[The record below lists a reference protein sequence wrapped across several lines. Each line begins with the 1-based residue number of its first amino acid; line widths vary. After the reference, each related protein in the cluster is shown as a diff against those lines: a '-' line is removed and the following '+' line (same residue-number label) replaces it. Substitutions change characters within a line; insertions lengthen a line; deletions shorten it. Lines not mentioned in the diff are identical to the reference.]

1 MAIPTRPRRPARRG
15 TSDSSDGYGRPG
27 SAHGPEEWDD
37 DGDRVATRVRPD
49 ARRGETHSTPTLRRR
64 VGSDSGGSRRAHGG
78 SRPGDRTGRGLRR
91 VRLVDGRPGGR
102 VRLGVPYQ
110 SAWLSYVVALVLFVF
125 LTSGNMVRSV
135 RAMDIGPVRTITLPV
150 VQGIDRVSN
159 LLSLNRPADA
169 LGSALGREV
178 DDPADQPVDFDA
190 SSTDRE
196 DTTPPLREVT
206 AQVPLE
212 VHVAGD
218 SMGQTLGQLMEAA
231 GVDDP
236 TLDVTYEYKISSGLA
251 RPDYYN
257 WPARFA
263 EIAKDVKPEALVMMI
278 GGNDAQE
285 LTDAAGNVVARP
297 ATAEWDREYRRRV
310 DELFDGLR
318 ADNRRLF
325 WVLQP
330 DVASSKHQRSVD
342 AMNAQARASAKSR
355 PWVTLVDAGALTAGA
370 DGGYS
375 DYLTLD
381 DGSRVSCRQSDG
393 VHLTTDCTQLVSA
406 AAVADIAATWEIG
419 EPAAPAGTPLD
430 LSDGRDASG
439 PGTPTTSGSPAAET
453 NPNRGTGED

>member
-15 TSDSSDGYGRPG
+15 PSDDGGYAPG
-27 SAHGPEEWDD
+27 EPSHGHDEWDD
-37 DGDRVATRVRPD
+37 DGDRSTTRTRVRVASSHPSH
-49 ARRGETHSTPTLRRR
+49 A
-64 VGSDSGGSRRAHGG
+64 SRRARSGSDGSGG
-78 SRPGDRTGRGLRR
+78 HGLRR

-110 SAWLSYVVALVLFVF
+110 SAWLSYVVALVLFLF
-125 LTSGNMVRSV
+125 LTSGNLVRTV
-135 RAMDIGPVRTITLPV
+135 RAMDIGPVRTVTLPV
-150 VQGIDRVSN
+150 AQGIDRVSN

-178 DDPADQPVDFDA
+178 DDPADQPVNFDA
-190 SSTDRE
+190 SSPERKDA
-196 DTTPPLREVT
+196 TPPLREVT

-218 SMGQTLGQLMEAA
+218 SMGQPLGQLMEAA
-231 GVDDP
+231 GVEDP
-236 TLDVTYEYKISSGLA
+236 TLDVSYEYKISSGLA

-297 ATAEWDREYRRRV
+297 ATAEWDREYRRRI
-310 DELFDGLR
+310 DQLFDGLR
-318 ADNRRLF
+318 EDNRRLF

-342 AMNAQARASAKSR
+342 AMNAQARASAKER
-355 PWVTLVDAGALTAGA
+355 PWVTLVDGGALTAGA
-370 DGGYS
+370 DGGYAE
-375 DYLTLD
+375 YLTLE
-381 DGSRVSCRQSDG
+381 DGSRVSCHQSDG
-393 VHLTTDCTQLVSA
+393 VHLTADCTRLVSDA
-406 AAVADIAATWEIG
+406 TVADIAATWEIG

-439 PGTPTTSGSPAAET
+439 PGTPTTSGSPASET
-453 NPNRGTGED
+453 ERSDGEGAG